1 MVRKN
6 MSESILKRQIIT
18 DSEGNP
24 IGVILPMDEYLMIEQ
39 NLPKIGPHS
48 DVNEKLKRLHRAI
61 EDPLFMTDLEES
73 MVSFTSV
80 DDEWW
85 EHES

>member
-1 MVRKN
+1 
-6 MSESILKRQIIT
+6 MSNSVIKREIIP
-18 DSEGNP
+18 DSEDNP
-24 IGVILPMDEYLMIEQ
+24 IEVILPMNEYLMIEQ

-61 EDPLFMTDLEES
+61 DDPLFMTDLEES
-73 MVSFTSV
+73 MASFTSV

>member
-1 MVRKN
+1 
-6 MSESILKRQIIT
+6 MSDSVLKRQIIT

-24 IGVILPMDEYLMIEQ
+24 IGVILPMNEYLMIEK
-39 NLPKIGPHS
+39 NLPKIGPHF
-48 DVNEKLKRLHRAI
+48 DVNEKLKRLNSAVI
-61 EDPLFMTDLEES
+61 DPLFMTDLEES
-73 MVSFTSV
+73 MVSFTSA